1 MGMLTQNENPGAVDV
16 TSKEGALD
24 PNVQGAPATPSNGV
38 AAARAAA
45 DNTPSADSPEEQASP
60 EEQKE
65 YERAM
70 EAVTTVLYKT
80 QGTSEAVNDML
91 QPQDK
96 IGSVVQATM
105 MVLHQIDQ
113 QLDLDESVIPQVMS
127 DIADLVMDMGE
138 QTKQMT
144 FSDKEAQAVLGSCWE
159 ATMDMYGVDEDGYNN
174 MTKDLSDKQITGY
187 EQQYQ
192 DMLKEASNG

>member
-16 TSKEGALD
+16 TSREAATD
-24 PNVQGAPATPSNGV
+24 PNVQGAPATPANGV

-45 DNTPSADSPEEQASP
+45 DDTPSADSQDEQASP
-60 EEQKE
+60 EEQAE

-70 EAVTTVLYKT
+70 EAVTTVLYKN
-80 QGTSEAVNDML
+80 QGTSESINDML

-96 IGSVVQATM
+96 IGSVVQATIM
-105 MVLHQIDQ
+105 TLHQIDK

-138 QTKQMT
+138 QTKGMT
-144 FSDKEAQAVLGSCWE
+144 FSEKEAQAVLGSVWE
-159 ATMDMYGVDEDGYNN
+159 ATMDMYGVDEDAYHNLTSG
-174 MTKDLSDKQITGY
+174 LSDKQIGGY
-187 EQQYQ
+187 EKQYQ
-192 DMLKEASNG
+192 DMLKEATNG